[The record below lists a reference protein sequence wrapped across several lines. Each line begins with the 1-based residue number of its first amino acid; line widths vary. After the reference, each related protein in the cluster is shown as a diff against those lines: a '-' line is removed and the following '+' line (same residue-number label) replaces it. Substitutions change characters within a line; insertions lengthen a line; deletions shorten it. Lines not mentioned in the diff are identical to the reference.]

1 MIPALVMVVM
11 ETTIVMEVLVLAI
24 VVTTLHVIPMVA
36 VIVRRML
43 VIAIVVKT
51 IQQNRSLVHVIRV
64 MMIMI
69 APETLHVFAIITV
82 LRNVLHMV
90 VDIVQ

>member
-11 ETTIVMEVLVLAI
+11 EIIIAVEVLVLAI
-24 VVTTLHVIPMVA
+24 AEITQLVIPMVV

-51 IQQNRSLVHVIRV
+51 IQQNRLLVRAIRV

-69 APETLHVFAIITV
+69 VPETFHVFAIVIV